1 MSKLKGKIMKVYRPI
16 PINEEIKL
24 NHKKIIVSKTD
35 KKGNILYVNDY
46 FCEVTGYEPND
57 VIGLPHNIIRHPD
70 MPRAI
75 FYLMWQRIQNGENI
89 IAVVKNLAKSGKY
102 YWVTTDFE
110 TYRDVDGNI
119 DSYIAFRRPA
129 SKRAIEGVEDLY
141 SAMLNIER
149 EHGLKASLVYLEGF
163 LDERHTNYNDF
174 VSDLIKPKSL
184 LERLFSVMKK
194 SFLDSH
200 SKDNMQYTNSFEKAV

>member
-1 MSKLKGKIMKVYRPI
+1 MKVYRPI

>member
-1 MSKLKGKIMKVYRPI
+1 MKVYRPI

-75 FYLMWQRIQNGENI
+75 FYLMWQRIQNGENL

>member
-1 MSKLKGKIMKVYRPI
+1 MKVYRPI

-200 SKDNMQYTNSFEKAV
+200 SKDSMQYTNSFEKAV